1 MATTRIIPMHV
12 NKGKTIAQCLTERT
26 DYAKNPD
33 KTEDGEY
40 ISAYACDAKT
50 ADSEFLLSKRQ
61 YRQLTGREQAS
72 DVIAYQIRQSFKP
85 GEVTPEEANQL
96 GYEFARRFTKGDHAF
111 IVCTHTDKQH
121 IHNHIIWNS
130 TTLDCTRK
138 FRNFWGST
146 EAVRKISDLV
156 CMEHRLSVIEN
167 PKPYSK
173 SYNKWLGGKAKPCQR
188 DLLRAAI
195 DAALAKKPED
205 FEEFLKLVEAAG
217 YTVKRGRHVT
227 FMRDGQPQNI
237 RLRSLGEGYSEEE
250 LRAVILGTRVHTPRR
265 KKRYPS
271 KVSRPTL
278 ISQIEAKIGN
288 GKGAAYDQKLK
299 VVKLKTMAETL
310 LFIQKHDFADF
321 DALADYADAA
331 SNRTK
336 ELTAKIKAAESRM
349 AEIAVLKTHII
360 NYAKTRDIYTAYR
373 KAGYSR
379 KYYDAHES
387 DILIHKAAKK
397 AFDNLALK
405 KLPTVKSLQA
415 EYSDLLVQKKLDYAE
430 LSKARDEAKR
440 LQIYKANAEMLL
452 RTDVIGTPIFSIP
465 YLGYV
470 ADYIQHPP
478 GMYIAISAGAVLLL
492 LVFIPDIFADD
503 KDKDENKK
511 KKSSRRKKGAHAA
524 AHKAAAVDVTPEEP
538 ADESL
543 TDEIRRKTD
552 NLLTDDEVEAIRRVV
567 EAGRFDKVAADA
579 LRQELIKR
587 EAERDA
593 Q

>member
-195 DAALAKKPED
+195 DAALAKKPKD

-217 YTVKRGRHVT
+217 YTVKRGKHVT

-250 LRAVILGTRVHTPRR
+250 LRALILGTRVHTPRR

-310 LFIQKHDFADF
+310 LFIQNHDFADF

-387 DILIHKAAKK
+387 DITIHKAAKK
-397 AFDNLALK
+397 AFDDLALK

-415 EYSDLLVQKKLDYAE
+415 KYSDLLVQKKLDYAE

-452 RTDVIGTPIFSIP
+452 RTD
-465 YLGYV
+465 
-470 ADYIQHPP
+470 
-478 GMYIAISAGAVLLL
+478 
-492 LVFIPDIFADD
+492 ADD
-503 KDKDENKK
+503 QRQTREHQQKN
-511 KKSSRRKKGAHAA
+511 STATQGA
-524 AHKAAAVDVTPEEP
+524 
-538 ADESL
+538 
-543 TDEIRRKTD
+543 
-552 NLLTDDEVEAIRRVV
+552 
-567 EAGRFDKVAADA
+567 
-579 LRQELIKR
+579 
-587 EAERDA
+587 AEREPFD
-593 Q
+593 QSGGWESFPNKQQGDFR

>member
-1 MATTRIIPMHV
+1 MKKALSLILALVMALSLAACGGGKTETPSDSNTPADNTSAEPTKLSLILRGGTYADVIKECLPAFEAEHNVVCEVQELSEGDLYSGIALDAINDKGSYDLCMVDGSWMAEFTENGVLANLTELGYSLDEDVIPATTAICYVGDDLYLAPYYGNV
-12 NKGKTIAQCLTERT
+12 TV
-26 DYAKNPD
+26 
-33 KTEDGEY
+33 
-40 ISAYACDAKT
+40 
-50 ADSEFLLSKRQ
+50 LL
-61 YRQLTGREQAS
+61 
-72 DVIAYQIRQSFKP
+72 
-85 GEVTPEEANQL
+85 
-96 GYEFARRFTKGDHAF
+96 
-111 IVCTHTDKQH
+111 
-121 IHNHIIWNS
+121 
-130 TTLDCTRK
+130 
-138 FRNFWGST
+138 
-146 EAVRKISDLV
+146 
-156 CMEHRLSVIEN
+156 
-167 PKPYSK
+167 
-173 SYNKWLGGKAKPCQR
+173 YNKAN
-188 DLLRAAI
+188 
-195 DAALAKKPED
+195 
-205 FEEFLKLVEAAG
+205 VEAAG
-217 YTVKRGRHVT
+217 YTVKRGMHVT

-331 SNRTK
+331 SSRTK

-387 DILIHKAAKK
+387 DITIHKAAKK
-397 AFDNLALK
+397 AFDDLALK

-452 RTDVIGTPIFSIP
+452 RTD
-465 YLGYV
+465 
-470 ADYIQHPP
+470 
-478 GMYIAISAGAVLLL
+478 
-492 LVFIPDIFADD
+492 ADD
-503 KDKDENKK
+503 Q
-511 KKSSRRKKGAHAA
+511 
-524 AHKAAAVDVTPEEP
+524 
-538 ADESL
+538 
-543 TDEIRRKTD
+543 
-552 NLLTDDEVEAIRRVV
+552 
-567 EAGRFDKVAADA
+567 
-579 LRQELIKR
+579 RQTR
-587 EAERDA
+587 EHQQEK
-593 Q
+593 